1 MSERWEENRRMQW
14 IMEEGNRREEGR
26 VRNNLFLSFSGK
38 VNQIS
43 SCCMNSRPA
52 LLFLA
57 APLFLLIKHH
67 LQINLPLTL
76 TWRSLPEQAGETSP
90 SCVTCPCE
98 PHLHSFYFLWLQQRF
113 TFHVAQHNLFLRSWC
128 AGNSAGLSSVCVFIL
143 VTF

>member
-1 MSERWEENRRMQW
+1 
-14 IMEEGNRREEGR
+14 MEEGNRREEGR
-26 VRNNLFLSFSGK
+26 VRNNLFLSFSVK

-90 SCVTCPCE
+90 SCVPANLIHI
-98 PHLHSFYFLWLQQRF
+98 PF
-113 TFHVAQHNLFLRSWC
+113 TSCGSHRDFPFM
-128 AGNSAGLSSVCVFIL
+128 
-143 VTF
+143 